1 MKQTRTCIFEEVN
14 HRMAEQIA
22 VVHLVL
28 LLPNYGSRWCQAIVK
43 DVSLGFLVLA
53 HQCISHYHKEATKF
67 LNSSPYYLLSPFE
80 VNTFSIIH
88 MSSVVFTRPQ

>member
-28 LLPNYGSRWCQAIVK
+28 LLPNHGSRWCQAIVK

-53 HQCISHYHKEATKF
+53 HQCISHYHKEAAKF
-67 LNSSPYYLLSPFE
+67 LNSFANL
-80 VNTFSIIH
+80 
-88 MSSVVFTRPQ
+88 